1 MRASSMAERTVV
13 TGSGEENVVI
23 RPATPADVPAIV
35 RLIEGLADYE
45 RLRNQCHASE
55 EALRDHLFG
64 ERPSAE
70 VLIAER
76 GAKIGAA
83 RGVEPVAFALFF
95 YTFST
100 FRCAPTLYLED
111 LFVIPQAR
119 REGIGSAMLRR
130 LAALAVK
137 RGCTRFEWSVLDWN
151 QPAIDFYVKFGAR
164 VMSDWRICRLDGET
178 LLRAAGPA
186 DV

>member
-1 MRASSMAERTVV
+1 MAESTA
-13 TGSGEENVVI
+13 TGSGEKNVVI
-23 RPATPADVPAIV
+23 RPAIPEDVPALV
-35 RLIEGLADYE
+35 CLIEGLADYE

-55 EALRDHLFG
+55 GALRGHLFG
-64 ERPSAE
+64 ERPFAE
-70 VLIAER
+70 ALIAER
-76 GAKIGAA
+76 GAKSGAA

-95 YTFST
+95 HTFST

-130 LAALAVK
+130 LAVLAVK
-137 RGCTRFEWSVLDWN
+137 RGCARFEWSVLDWN
-151 QPAIDFYVKFGAR
+151 QPAIDFYLKFGAR
-164 VMSDWRICRLDGET
+164 VMSDWRICRLDGEA

-186 DV
+186 NA